1 MHFKFLLFSSSVPF
15 VHINAKSCCIVFLPI
30 LHTEMKRKTQLEL
43 STFCIVSYMS
53 SKIAQ
58 SPVEIARIQML
69 NKIQERKKW
78 RKFII
83 AILSI
88 IYVPTRTLIYTRST
102 EHR

>member
-1 MHFKFLLFSSSVPF
+1 MINSRRAFSIPSVF
-15 VHINAKSCCIVFLPI
+15 FFGATRTLCTYAKLCCIVKQGIGFLPI

-43 STFCIVSYMS
+43 STFCLVSYMS

-78 RKFII
+78 RNFI
-83 AILSI
+83 
-88 IYVPTRTLIYTRST
+88 
-102 EHR
+102 

>member
-1 MHFKFLLFSSSVPF
+1 MINPRRAFSIPSVFFFDATRPY
-15 VHINAKSCCIVFLPI
+15 IVYICKIMLHCKQGIGFLPI

-43 STFCIVSYMS
+43 STFCLVSYMS

-78 RKFII
+78 RNFI
-83 AILSI
+83 
-88 IYVPTRTLIYTRST
+88 
-102 EHR
+102 